1 MNKFLARFSFALPL
15 ALLLAMPACA
25 AVNLDVHKKVLSNGL
40 TVLLYPNSQA
50 PTVSCRLFY
59 VTGSVHEVPGKSGLA
74 HILEHE
80 LFKGTKKVGIQD
92 SVADAKFM
100 QMEDSL
106 QALIRPAKL
115 AGDTAA
121 VRKYTATHDSIL
133 NEHRKIFVKD
143 ELWGAYQAAGGSGL
157 NAFTS
162 DLMTAYIVT
171 LPKNKIELF
180 MWLEA
185 DRMQNAVLREFYS
198 ERDVVR
204 EERRMRYDDKPTGR
218 YYESL
223 NSLIYEAFPYRV
235 PTIGWPSDIANLTRE
250 MAEEHYRK
258 YYKPRNA
265 ILVLAGDLE
274 PDSTMGL
281 VEKYFGSIPPGDAFP
296 PLTIRD
302 PEQAGEK
309 RLTVTRPDA
318 PNLYTLVFKTPEVG
332 DKTLY
337 PLDIAE
343 GVLNGRSGRLYKRLV
358 EQEKLA
364 VSVSAGNSPNKYIS
378 EFSVQVNLRPDADP
392 AKVEAAVWDELEKL
406 KSAPVSEREFQKV
419 KNRAYAGLVRSLTDM
434 ENVATM
440 LAYYEMFG
448 DYRIF
453 LNWANELDKV
463 TAADVQNAAKTT
475 FVKEKSITGMLLKGQ
490 KSK

>member
-1 MNKFLARFSFALPL
+1 MKKLLVLVAFLTAPIL
-15 ALLLAMPACA
+15 A
-25 AVNLDVHKKVLSNGL
+25 AVNLNVHKEVLTNGL

-92 SVADAKFM
+92 SVADEM
-100 QMEDSL
+100 YMRMEDMM
-106 QALIRPAKL
+106 QAYIRSAKN
-115 AGDTAA
+115 AGDTAS
-121 VRKYTATHDSIL
+121 VRMFKARHDSIL
-133 NEHRKIFVKD
+133 NIHRKLFVKD
-143 ELWGAYQAAGGSGL
+143 ELWSAYQAAGGSGL

-180 MWLEA
+180 MWLES

-218 YYESL
+218 YYETL
-223 NSLIYEAFPYRV
+223 NSMIYEAFPYRV
-235 PTIGWPSDIANLTRE
+235 PTIGWPSDIENLTRE

-265 ILVLAGDLE
+265 ILVLAGDL
-274 PDSTMGL
+274 DTASTMAL
-281 VEKYFGSIPPGDAFP
+281 VKKYFGNIPSGDVFP

-309 RLTVTRPDA
+309 RLVVRRPDA

-332 DKTLY
+332 DKILY
-337 PLDIAE
+337 PLDIVE
-343 GVLNGRSGRLYKRLV
+343 GVLNGRSGKLYKRLV

-364 VSVSAGNSPNKYIS
+364 VSVSASNSPNKYVS
-378 EFSVQVNLRPDADP
+378 EFSVQVSMRPDADP
-392 AKVEAAVWDELEKL
+392 AKVEAAVWDELEKI
-406 KSAPVSEREFQKV
+406 KKEPVSAREFLKV
-419 KNRAYAGLVRSLTDM
+419 KNHAYAALVRSLTDM

-448 DYRIF
+448 DYKFF
-453 LNWANELDKV
+453 LNWADELDKV
-463 TAADVQNAAKTT
+463 TADDVQNAAKTT
-475 FVKEKSITGMLLKGQ
+475 FVKEKSITGMLLK
-490 KSK
+490 K